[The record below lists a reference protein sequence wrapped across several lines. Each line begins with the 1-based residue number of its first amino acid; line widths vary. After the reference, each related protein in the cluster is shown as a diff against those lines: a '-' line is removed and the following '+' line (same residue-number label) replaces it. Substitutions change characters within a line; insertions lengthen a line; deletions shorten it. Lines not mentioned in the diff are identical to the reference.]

1 MPTKVLD
8 RKRKVKLKS
17 RKELMMFTIE
27 EVKDEDQKMAV
38 VAEILRDLP
47 EWFGIPE
54 STQAYIEGA
63 KDLRVWAA
71 YQESDVVGF
80 ISLSYSSED
89 CAEIDCLGVKK
100 SFQGQGIGRELISTI
115 EREAVKQVDY
125 LQVKTVA
132 EGSNKDYDRTN
143 VFYRSLG
150 FKKLEIFPQ
159 LWDPQN
165 PCQILIKKIN

>member
-1 MPTKVLD
+1 
-8 RKRKVKLKS
+8 
-17 RKELMMFTIE
+17 MFVIE
-27 EVKDEDQKMAV
+27 EVMNEAQKMAV
-38 VAEILRDLP
+38 VAEVLHDLP

-63 KDLRVWAA
+63 KDLRVWVA

-100 SFQGQGIGRELISTI
+100 AYQGKGIGSQLLATLES
-115 EREAVKQVDY
+115 EARKNVDY
-125 LQVKTVA
+125 LQLKTVA

-159 LWDPQN
+159 LWDLKN
-165 PCQILIKKIN
+165 PCQILIKKFN

>member
-1 MPTKVLD
+1 
-8 RKRKVKLKS
+8 
-17 RKELMMFTIE
+17 MMFTIE

-38 VAEILRDLP
+38 VDEVLKDLP

-100 SFQGQGIGRELISTI
+100 NFQGQGVGSQLLFTLESET
-115 EREAVKQVDY
+115 AKTVDY

-132 EGSNKDYDRTN
+132 EGSNKNYDRTN
-143 VFYRSLG
+143 VFYRSVG
-150 FKKLEIFPQ
+150 FKKLEIFPS

>member
-1 MPTKVLD
+1 
-8 RKRKVKLKS
+8 
-17 RKELMMFTIE
+17 MFVIA
-27 EVKDEDQKMAV
+27 EVKDANQKMAV
-38 VAEILRDLP
+38 VAEVLKDLP

-54 STQAYIEGA
+54 STQVYIEGA
-63 KDLRVWAA
+63 TTLQVWVA
-71 YQESDVVGF
+71 YQESDLTGF
-80 ISLSYSSED
+80 VSLSYSSED

-100 SFQGQGIGRELISTI
+100 GHQGRGIGSQLLANLES
-115 EREAVKQVDY
+115 EAGKQVDY

-159 LWDPQN
+159 LWGPQN
-165 PCQILIKKIN
+165 PCQILIKKMS

>member
-1 MPTKVLD
+1 
-8 RKRKVKLKS
+8 
-17 RKELMMFTIE
+17 MFVIE
-27 EVKDEDQKMAV
+27 EVKNENQKKAV
-38 VAEILRDLP
+38 VAEVLKDLP

-63 KDLRVWAA
+63 TTLQVWAA
-71 YQESDVVGF
+71 YQESDLTGF
-80 ISLSYSSED
+80 VSLSYSSED

-100 SFQGQGIGRELISTI
+100 AYQGRKIGSQLLATLES
-115 EREAVKQVDY
+115 EARRKVDY

-159 LWDPQN
+159 LWGSQN
-165 PCQILIKKIN
+165 PCQILIKKLE

>member
-1 MPTKVLD
+1 MLVIK
-8 RKRKVKLKS
+8 
-17 RKELMMFTIE
+17 
-27 EVKDEDQKMAV
+27 EVKDEEQKMAV
-38 VAEILRDLP
+38 VAEVLKDLP

-54 STQAYIEGA
+54 STQTYIEGA
-63 KDLRVWAA
+63 KDLQVWAA
-71 YQESDVVGF
+71 YQEGDLLGF
-80 ISLSYSSED
+80 VSLSYSSED

-100 SFQGQGIGRELISTI
+100 AHQGRGIRSQLLATLES
-115 EREAVKQVDY
+115 EACKKVDY

-159 LWDPQN
+159 LWGPQN
-165 PCQILIKKIN
+165 PCQILIKKMN

>member
-1 MPTKVLD
+1 MLVIK
-8 RKRKVKLKS
+8 
-17 RKELMMFTIE
+17 

-38 VAEILRDLP
+38 VAEILSDLP

-63 KDLRVWAA
+63 KDLKVWAA
-71 YQESDVVGF
+71 YQEGDLLGF
-80 ISLSYSSED
+80 VSLSYSSED

-100 SFQGQGIGRELISTI
+100 AYQGRGIGSQLLATLES
-115 EREAVKQVDY
+115 EASKNVDF

-132 EGSNKDYDRTN
+132 EGSNRDYDRTN
-143 VFYRSLG
+143 IFYRSLG

-159 LWDPQN
+159 LWGPQN
-165 PCQILIKKIN
+165 PCQILIKKMG

>member
-1 MPTKVLD
+1 
-8 RKRKVKLKS
+8 
-17 RKELMMFTIE
+17 MFVIE
-27 EVKDEDQKMAV
+27 EVMNEAQKMAV
-38 VAEILRDLP
+38 VAEVLHDLP

-63 KDLRVWAA
+63 KDLKVWAA
-71 YQESDVVGF
+71 FQESDLLGF
-80 ISLSYSSED
+80 VSLSYSSED

-100 SFQGQGIGRELISTI
+100 AHQGRGIGNQLLAALES
-115 EREAVKQVDY
+115 EANKNVDF

-159 LWDPQN
+159 LWGPQN
-165 PCQILIKKIN
+165 PCQILIKKMG

>member
-1 MPTKVLD
+1 
-8 RKRKVKLKS
+8 
-17 RKELMMFTIE
+17 MFVIE
-27 EVKDEDQKMAV
+27 EVKDENQKKAV
-38 VAEILRDLP
+38 VAEVLKDLP

-63 KDLRVWAA
+63 TDLQVWAA
-71 YQESDVVGF
+71 YQESDLTGF
-80 ISLSYSSED
+80 VSLSYSSED

-100 SFQGQGIGRELISTI
+100 AYQGRKIGSQLLATLES
-115 EREAVKQVDY
+115 EARKKVDY

-159 LWDPQN
+159 LWGSQN
-165 PCQILIKKIN
+165 PCQILIKKLE

>member
-1 MPTKVLD
+1 
-8 RKRKVKLKS
+8 
-17 RKELMMFTIE
+17 MMFVIE
-27 EVKDEDQKMAV
+27 EVKDENQKKAV
-38 VAEILRDLP
+38 VAEVLKDLP

-63 KDLRVWAA
+63 TTLQVWVA
-71 YQESDVVGF
+71 YQESDLTGF

-100 SFQGQGIGRELISTI
+100 SYQGRKIGSQLLATLES
-115 EREAVKQVDY
+115 EARKKVDY

-159 LWDPQN
+159 LWGSQN
-165 PCQILIKKIN
+165 PC

>member
-1 MPTKVLD
+1 
-8 RKRKVKLKS
+8 
-17 RKELMMFTIE
+17 MFVIE
-27 EVKDEDQKMAV
+27 EVKNENQKKAV
-38 VAEILRDLP
+38 VAEVLKDLP

-63 KDLRVWAA
+63 TTLQVWVA
-71 YQESDVVGF
+71 YQESDLTGF
-80 ISLSYSSED
+80 VSLSYSSED

-100 SFQGQGIGRELISTI
+100 GHQGRGIGSQLLANLES
-115 EREAVKQVDY
+115 EAGKQVDY

-159 LWDPQN
+159 LWGPQN
-165 PCQILIKKIN
+165 PCQILIKKMS

>member
-1 MPTKVLD
+1 
-8 RKRKVKLKS
+8 
-17 RKELMMFTIE
+17 MFVIE
-27 EVKDEDQKMAV
+27 EVKNENQKKAV
-38 VAEILRDLP
+38 VAEVLKDLP

-63 KDLRVWAA
+63 TTLQVWAA
-71 YQESDVVGF
+71 YQESDLTGF
-80 ISLSYSSED
+80 VSLSYSSEE

-100 SFQGQGIGRELISTI
+100 SYQGRKIGSQLLANLES
-115 EREAVKQVDY
+115 EARKKVDY

-159 LWDPQN
+159 LWGSQN
-165 PCQILIKKIN
+165 PYQILIKKLE

>member
-1 MPTKVLD
+1 
-8 RKRKVKLKS
+8 
-17 RKELMMFTIE
+17 MFVIK
-27 EVKDEDQKMAV
+27 EVKGEDQKMAV

-63 KDLRVWAA
+63 KDLQVWAA

-100 SFQGQGIGRELISTI
+100 SFQGQGIGRELITTI
-115 EREAVKQVDY
+115 EREAVQTSG
-125 LQVKTVA
+125 LPTGQN
-132 EGSNKDYDRTN
+132 SR
-143 VFYRSLG
+143 RR
-150 FKKLEIFPQ
+150 FK
-159 LWDPQN
+159 
-165 PCQILIKKIN
+165 

>member
-1 MPTKVLD
+1 
-8 RKRKVKLKS
+8 
-17 RKELMMFTIE
+17 MMLVIK
-27 EVKDEDQKMAV
+27 EVKDEEQKTAV
-38 VAEILRDLP
+38 VAEVLKDLP
-47 EWFGIPE
+47 EWFGMPE

-63 KDLRVWAA
+63 KDLQVWAA
-71 YQESDVVGF
+71 YQEGDLLGF
-80 ISLSYSSED
+80 VSLSYSSED

-100 SFQGQGIGRELISTI
+100 AHQGRGIGSQLLATLES
-115 EREAVKQVDY
+115 EACKKVDY

-143 VFYRSLG
+143 IFYRSLG

-159 LWDPQN
+159 LWGPQN

>member
-1 MPTKVLD
+1 
-8 RKRKVKLKS
+8 
-17 RKELMMFTIE
+17 MFVIE
-27 EVKDEDQKMAV
+27 EVKDENQKKAV
-38 VAEILRDLP
+38 VAEVLKDLP

-63 KDLRVWAA
+63 TTLQVWVA
-71 YQESDVVGF
+71 YQESDLTGF

-100 SFQGQGIGRELISTI
+100 SYQGRKIGSQLLATLES
-115 EREAVKQVDY
+115 EARKKVDY

-159 LWDPQN
+159 LWGSQN
-165 PCQILIKKIN
+165 PCQILIKKLE

>member
-1 MPTKVLD
+1 
-8 RKRKVKLKS
+8 
-17 RKELMMFTIE
+17 MFVIE
-27 EVKDEDQKMAV
+27 EVKDDNQKMAA
-38 VAEILRDLP
+38 VAEVLKDLP

-63 KDLRVWAA
+63 KDLQVWAA
-71 YQESDVVGF
+71 YQESDLAGF
-80 ISLSYSSED
+80 VSLSYSSED

-100 SFQGQGIGRELISTI
+100 AYQGREIGSQLLATLES
-115 EREAVKQVDY
+115 EANKNVDF

-159 LWDPQN
+159 LWNPQN
-165 PCQILIKKIN
+165 PCQILIKKID

>member
-1 MPTKVLD
+1 M
-8 RKRKVKLKS
+8 
-17 RKELMMFTIE
+17 
-27 EVKDEDQKMAV
+27 
-38 VAEILRDLP
+38 
-47 EWFGIPE
+47 
-54 STQAYIEGA
+54 
-63 KDLRVWAA
+63 
-71 YQESDVVGF
+71 
-80 ISLSYSSED
+80 
-89 CAEIDCLGVKK
+89 KK
-100 SFQGQGIGRELISTI
+100 SFQGQGIGRELITII

>member
-1 MPTKVLD
+1 MLVIK
-8 RKRKVKLKS
+8 
-17 RKELMMFTIE
+17 
-27 EVKDEDQKMAV
+27 EVKDEEQKMAV
-38 VAEILRDLP
+38 VDEILRDLP

-54 STQAYIEGA
+54 STQAYIEGS
-63 KDLRVWAA
+63 KDLQVWAA
-71 YQESDVVGF
+71 YQEGDLLRFV
-80 ISLSYSSED
+80 SLSYSSED

-100 SFQGQGIGRELISTI
+100 AYQGRGIGSQLLAAFES
-115 EREAVKQVDY
+115 EARKNVDY

-159 LWDPQN
+159 LWGPRN
-165 PCQILIKKIN
+165 PCQILIKKMC

>member
-1 MPTKVLD
+1 
-8 RKRKVKLKS
+8 
-17 RKELMMFTIE
+17 MFTIE

-38 VAEILRDLP
+38 VDEVLKDLP

-63 KDLRVWAA
+63 RDLQVWVA
-71 YQESDVVGF
+71 YQESKLAGF
-80 ISLSYSSED
+80 VSLSYSSED
-89 CAEIDCLGVKK
+89 CAEIDCLAVKK
-100 SFQGQGIGRELISTI
+100 FYHRAGIGSQLLATLES
-115 EREAVKQVDY
+115 EARKQVDY

-143 VFYRSLG
+143 VFYRSVG

-165 PCQILIKKIN
+165 PCQILIKKIV

>member
-1 MPTKVLD
+1 
-8 RKRKVKLKS
+8 
-17 RKELMMFTIE
+17 MMFVIE
-27 EVKDEDQKMAV
+27 EVKYENQKKAV
-38 VAEILRDLP
+38 VAEVLKDLP

-54 STQAYIEGA
+54 STQAYIEGIT
-63 KDLRVWAA
+63 DLQVWAA
-71 YQESDVVGF
+71 YQESDLTGF
-80 ISLSYSSED
+80 VSLSYSSED

-100 SFQGQGIGRELISTI
+100 AYQGRKIGSQLLATLES
-115 EREAVKQVDY
+115 EARKKVDY

-159 LWDPQN
+159 LWGSQN
-165 PCQILIKKIN
+165 PCQILIKKLE

>member
-1 MPTKVLD
+1 MVA
-8 RKRKVKLKS
+8 
-17 RKELMMFTIE
+17 IE
-27 EVKDEDQKMAV
+27 EVKEEKQKMIAV
-38 VAEILRDLP
+38 SEVLKDLP

-63 KDLRVWAA
+63 RDLQVWVA
-71 YQESDVVGF
+71 YQESKLAGF
-80 ISLSYSSED
+80 VSLSYSSED

-100 SFQGQGIGRELISTI
+100 AHQGRGIGSQLLATLES
-115 EREAVKQVDY
+115 EASKKVDY

-159 LWDPQN
+159 LWGPQN
-165 PCQILIKKIN
+165 PCQILIKKMS

>member
-1 MPTKVLD
+1 
-8 RKRKVKLKS
+8 
-17 RKELMMFTIE
+17 MFVIK
-27 EVKDEDQKMAV
+27 EVKGEDQKMAV

-71 YQESDVVGF
+71 YQESEVVGF

-100 SFQGQGIGRELISTI
+100 SFQGQGIGRELITTI

-132 EGSNKDYDRTN
+132 EG
-143 VFYRSLG
+143 
-150 FKKLEIFPQ
+150 
-159 LWDPQN
+159 
-165 PCQILIKKIN
+165 

>member
-1 MPTKVLD
+1 
-8 RKRKVKLKS
+8 
-17 RKELMMFTIE
+17 MFTIE

-38 VAEILRDLP
+38 VAEVLKDLP

-100 SFQGQGIGRELISTI
+100 SFQGQGIGSRLLLTLESET
-115 EREAVKQVDY
+115 AKTVDY

-132 EGSNKDYDRTN
+132 EGSNKNYDRTN
-143 VFYRSLG
+143 VFYRSVG

>member
-1 MPTKVLD
+1 MVA
-8 RKRKVKLKS
+8 
-17 RKELMMFTIE
+17 IE
-27 EVKDEDQKMAV
+27 EVKEEKQKMIAV
-38 VAEILRDLP
+38 SEVLKDLP

-63 KDLRVWAA
+63 RDLQVWVA
-71 YQESDVVGF
+71 YQESKLAGF
-80 ISLSYSSED
+80 VSLSYSSED
-89 CAEIDCLGVKK
+89 CAEIDCIGVKK
-100 SFQGQGIGRELISTI
+100 AYQGRGIGSQLLATLES
-115 EREAVKQVDY
+115 EARKNVDY

-159 LWDPQN
+159 LWGPQN
-165 PCQILIKKIN
+165 PCQILIKKMG

>member
-1 MPTKVLD
+1 
-8 RKRKVKLKS
+8 
-17 RKELMMFTIE
+17 MFVIE
-27 EVKDEDQKMAV
+27 EVKDENQKKAV
-38 VAEILRDLP
+38 VAEVLKDLP

-54 STQAYIEGA
+54 STQAYIDGA
-63 KDLRVWAA
+63 KDLQVWAA
-71 YQESDVVGF
+71 YQESGLTGF
-80 ISLSYSSED
+80 VSLSYSSED

-100 SFQGQGIGRELISTI
+100 AYQGRKIGSQLLATLES
-115 EREAVKQVDY
+115 EARKKVDY

-159 LWDPQN
+159 LWGSQN
-165 PCQILIKKIN
+165 PCQILIKKLE